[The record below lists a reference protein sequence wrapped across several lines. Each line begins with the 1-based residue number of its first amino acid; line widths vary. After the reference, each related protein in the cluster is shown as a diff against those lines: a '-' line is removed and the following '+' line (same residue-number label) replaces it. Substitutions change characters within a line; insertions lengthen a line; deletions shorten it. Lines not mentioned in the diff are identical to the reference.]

1 VGLDRLARRRV
12 ERLVEVALAAIDP
25 QQRVAEALSRRGGQ
39 GPGGLPFGA
48 ALALGKG
55 AAALARG
62 AEPFLPPSCRRLLL
76 RPHTSPALSLPH
88 WEEHSG
94 GHPVPDRASVAA
106 GERLF
111 AWLSALEPNEPLLAL
126 VSGGASAAVELPA
139 PGLAL
144 GDLAVTQAAL
154 LRGGV
159 AIDGVNAVRKHL
171 SRLKGGGALRA
182 GGAGRGPILALL
194 LSDVPGDDPA
204 VLASGP
210 FAADPSTFETALS
223 ALAGLRPE
231 IPAAVLAH
239 LAAGARGEIPETV
252 KPGDPTLGR
261 VEAVL
266 LAGVRTAAR
275 AVAAE
280 LRRLGF
286 AVEEGDLAGEAAAVG
301 RDLVA
306 RGRTLQGERVARVLG
321 GETTVTLGPE
331 GGVPGMGGRNQE
343 LALAAAEVLA
353 GSGRPN
359 EAVLALASDGE
370 DGPTSAAGAV
380 VDGGSWEA
388 IRRSGIDPALA
399 LLRHDSHTALAAL
412 PGALLST
419 GPTGT
424 NTADLAVYLRGEL
437 PAEWDSMP
445 L

>member
-1 VGLDRLARRRV
+1 VGLDRLARR
-12 ERLVEVALAAIDP
+12 LVVIALAAIDP
-25 QQRVAEALSRRGGQ
+25 ERLVAEALSRRGGR
-39 GPGGLPFGA
+39 GPGGVPFGA

-62 AEPFLPPSCRRLLL
+62 AEPFLSPSCRRLLL
-76 RPHTSPALSLPH
+76 RPHTSPALNPSD

-94 GHPVPDRASVAA
+94 GHPVPDAASVAA

-111 AWLSALEPNEPLLAL
+111 SWLSALTPAEPLLAL
-126 VSGGASAAVELPA
+126 VSGGASAAIELPA
-139 PGLAL
+139 PGLTL
-144 GDLAVTQAAL
+144 EDLAATQAVL

-182 GGAGRGPILALL
+182 GGAGGVPLLALL

-210 FAADPSTFETALS
+210 FAADPSRFETALA
-223 ALAGLRPE
+223 ALAGLRSE

-252 KPGDPTLGR
+252 KPDDPALGR
-261 VEAVL
+261 VETVL
-266 LAGVRTAAR
+266 LAGVRTAGQ
-275 AVAAE
+275 AVAEE
-280 LRRLGF
+280 LRELGF
-286 AVEEGDLAGEAAAVG
+286 AVEEGDLTGEAAPAG

-306 RGRTLQGERVARVLG
+306 RGRALPGETVARVLG
-321 GETTVTLGPE
+321 GETTVTLSSDY
-331 GGVPGMGGRNQE
+331 GVGGRNQE
-343 LALAAAEVLA
+343 LALASAEILA
-353 GSGRPN
+353 GSRN
-359 EAVLALASDGE
+359 ERVLALASDGE

-380 VDGGSWEA
+380 VDGGSWAA
-388 IRRSGIDPALA
+388 IREAGVDPALA
-399 LLRHDSHTALAAL
+399 LARHDSHTALAL
-412 PGALLST
+412 LSGALLTT

-424 NTADLAVYLRGEL
+424 NTADVVVYLRSRGE
-437 PAEWDSMP
+437 PPVEWDSMP